1 MFNQN
6 IDNIKLH
13 LDKRVEILNLLSQL
27 TNCTTIDKERFDN
40 IVYSLKDNH
49 NIYIYI
55 KNNRV
60 VGIITLL
67 IEQKLIHNGACVA
80 HIEDLVVDKE
90 YSGQGIARELIN
102 YCLSKL
108 SSDRHYKVILN
119 CTEELKKFYEKFGF
133 THTKYTNGKILCLIY
148 NITRIYMNNKTRKI
162 YRGGNCQNAGPDG
175 ISGCRDC
182 CGYNK

>member
-6 IDNIKLH
+6 IDNIKLN

-27 TNCTTIDKERFDN
+27 TKCPIMDKERFDN

-55 KNNRV
+55 KDNKV

-67 IEQKLIHNGACVA
+67 IEQKLIHNGTCVA

-90 YSGQGIARELIN
+90 YSGQCIASELIN

-108 SSDRHYKVILN
+108 SSNCHYKVILN
-119 CTEELKKFYEKFGF
+119 CNEDLKKFYEKFGF
-133 THTKYTNGKILCLIY
+133 TQKNIQMAKYY
-148 NITRIYMNNKTRKI
+148 V
-162 YRGGNCQNAGPDG
+162 
-175 ISGCRDC
+175 
-182 CGYNK
+182 

>member
-6 IDNIKLH
+6 IHNIKFN

-27 TNCTTIDKERFDN
+27 TSCFLIDKERFDN
-40 IVYSLKDNH
+40 IVYNLKDNH

-55 KNNRV
+55 KDNKV

-108 SSDRHYKVILN
+108 SSDCHYKVILN
-119 CTEELKKFYEKFGF
+119 CSEELKRFYEKFGF
-133 THTKYTNGKILCLIY
+133 IQKNIQMAKYLI
-148 NITRIYMNNKTRKI
+148 
-162 YRGGNCQNAGPDG
+162 
-175 ISGCRDC
+175 
-182 CGYNK
+182 

>member
-13 LDKRVEILNLLSQL
+13 LDKRVEILNLLAQL
-27 TNCTTIDKERFDN
+27 TNCTTIDKERFEN

-108 SSDRHYKVILN
+108 SSERHYKVILN
-119 CTEELKKFYEKFGF
+119 CSEELKIFYEKFGF
-133 THTKYTNGKILCLIY
+133 TQKNIQMAKYY
-148 NITRIYMNNKTRKI
+148 V
-162 YRGGNCQNAGPDG
+162 
-175 ISGCRDC
+175 
-182 CGYNK
+182 